1 MNRASYE
8 AQREAAPSERPFL
21 ISRSGPLGLQR
32 YVQTWSGD
40 NSTSWRTLRY
50 NTRMGV
56 GMSMSGLVNFGHDV
70 GGFAGTARPS
80 PELFARWVAN
90 GVMHPRFTIHSWHDD
105 GSVNEPWMYP
115 GITDIVRSMIRLRYR
130 LIPFLYTLSYL
141 AAERR
146 EPIVNPVFSLDDSLL
161 EESDDF
167 LLGRDLLVASVVE
180 EGQATRTVTLPDV
193 PGGWFEFDTGIH
205 HDPGTVTLD
214 APTVFPYSFALER
227 GSHSAPFPSPPT
239 RSSRRR
245 LSKTPRTGSFS
256 TFLMAR
262 AIRRGFSSTTTATPM
277 VTAMGT
283 DTG

>member
-1 MNRASYE
+1 
-8 AQREAAPSERPFL
+8 
-21 ISRSGPLGLQR
+21 
-32 YVQTWSGD
+32 
-40 NSTSWRTLRY
+40 
-50 NTRMGV
+50 
-56 GMSMSGLVNFGHDV
+56 
-70 GGFAGTARPS
+70 
-80 PELFARWVAN
+80 
-90 GVMHPRFTIHSWHDD
+90 FTIHSWHDD

-115 GITDIVRSMIRLRYR
+115 GITDIVRNMIRLRYR

-214 APTVFPYSFALER
+214 APLDRLPLLVRAGAGIPQCTLPEPTDEIITTQTVENSPHRIVLYLPDGEGHSEGFFFDDDGHTDGYRDGHGYWLTWTADHDATTVTVHTHVEGDYQPPWGAMDFALRPSDDRTIKVISELTP
-227 GSHSAPFPSPPT
+227 SASNQHPT
-239 RSSRRR
+239 VEN
-245 LSKTPRTGSFS
+245 TG
-256 TFLMAR
+256 R
-262 AIRRGFSSTTTATPM
+262 P
-277 VTAMGT
+277 
-283 DTG
+283 